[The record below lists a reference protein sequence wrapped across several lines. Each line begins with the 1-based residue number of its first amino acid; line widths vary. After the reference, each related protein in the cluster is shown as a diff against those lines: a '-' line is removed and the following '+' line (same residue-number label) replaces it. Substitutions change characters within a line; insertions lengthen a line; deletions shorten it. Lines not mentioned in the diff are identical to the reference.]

1 MLAVL
6 KAGGAFVPMDPS
18 HPTARLQSLVEG
30 VQAHIMLCS
39 RSQTGKLQTVAE
51 TLIPLDEETV
61 DGLPDL
67 PTSTFSSTTVKSSNA
82 AYVIFTSGSTGQPKV
97 RLHQFQS
104 GHLGANPRTGHIA
117 GA

>member
-6 KAGGAFVPMDPS
+6 KAGGAFVPMDPT
-18 HPTARLQSLVEG
+18 HPTARLQSLVQG
-30 VQAHIMLCS
+30 VQAPIMLCS
-39 RSQTGKLQTVAE
+39 RSQADKLKTVAE
-51 TLIPLDEETV
+51 TRIPLDEETV

-67 PTSTFSSTTVKSSNA
+67 PTGTFSSTTVNSSNA

-97 RLHQFQS
+97 RLLQFQFV
-104 GHLGANPRTGHIA
+104 HLVNSRTGHTA